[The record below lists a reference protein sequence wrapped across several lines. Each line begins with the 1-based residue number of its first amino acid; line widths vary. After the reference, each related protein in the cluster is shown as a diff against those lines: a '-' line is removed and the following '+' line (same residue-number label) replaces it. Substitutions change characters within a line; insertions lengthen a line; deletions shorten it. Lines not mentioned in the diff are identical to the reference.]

1 MKCLICARFCLGVLC
16 EGCLDSIVLTPR
28 KRVVSGVTIY
38 TFFAYEDIDFLLSSK
53 YYAIGSRI
61 FTHLSRIASA
71 YFFRQKTDF
80 SGIYGVGIDDYVR
93 SFYSHTGVILKHFC
107 QSGIRPIYGQLRAQN
122 VISYAGKSLEYR
134 QNNKRDLLY
143 SAKAKDV
150 MIVDDII
157 TTGTSFGEAID
168 VCQRS
173 GARAHF
179 GIALCD
185 ARSAEVV

>member
-122 VISYAGKSLEYR
+122 VISMRANRLSIAKTT
-134 QNNKRDLLY
+134 
-143 SAKAKDV
+143 SA
-150 MIVDDII
+150 IC
-157 TTGTSFGEAID
+157 F
-168 VCQRS
+168 
-173 GARAHF
+173 
-179 GIALCD
+179 IAQKPKM
-185 ARSAEVV
+185 

>member
-71 YFFRQKTDF
+71 FF
-80 SGIYGVGIDDYVR
+80 SGKKLILAESMAWGLMIMCGV
-93 SFYSHTGVILKHFC
+93 FTHT
-107 QSGIRPIYGQLRAQN
+107 QA
-122 VISYAGKSLEYR
+122 
-134 QNNKRDLLY
+134 
-143 SAKAKDV
+143 
-150 MIVDDII
+150 
-157 TTGTSFGEAID
+157 
-168 VCQRS
+168 
-173 GARAHF
+173 
-179 GIALCD
+179 
-185 ARSAEVV
+185 